1 MEFLEFI
8 SIDPWH
14 ILFTWINLVLL
25 VLLLKKFLFKPVND
39 ILAKRQAQVDGLYEE
54 AETARTAAESDK
66 QLYEEKLGAAQQE
79 ADAVVKS
86 ATARANKQSEELL
99 AETQRQVARMKEK
112 AEADIAQ
119 ERLKA
124 KNDIKN
130 DVSQMVLDVAGKVI
144 GRELNAEDHNDLIE
158 RFIDEVDVG

>member
-39 ILAKRQAQVDGLYEE
+39 ILAKRQAQVDGLFEE
-54 AETARTAAESDK
+54 AETARTAAENDK
-66 QLYEEKLGAAQQE
+66 QLYEEKLGAAQSE
-79 ADAVVKS
+79 AEAVIKS
-86 ATARANKQSEELL
+86 ATARAGRQSEELL
-99 AETQRQVARMKEK
+99 ADTQRQVARMKEK
-112 AEADIAQ
+112 AQADIAQ

-144 GRELNAEDHNDLIE
+144 GRELNAEDHKDLIE